1 MDHSDSINPRIL
13 ILESDRHVC
22 AAVRR
27 YVVKTWHGA
36 SVQSMS
42 APLESIVG
50 NSERLK
56 AVDAIIVG
64 CNFADDGTADS
75 STLRA
80 VRAIAADPSNPPV
93 LLLAERGSEYTA
105 VQSIKAGA
113 FDYIPKTLLGREQL
127 VSALTKALLERALPP
142 SADDVAGTVKLFGYD
157 IRHRLS
163 SHRNVSVHVAFSAE
177 HGEEVVLKIL
187 HRGRGSLS
195 HDVNFERFVEEFKL
209 LFDIDDPAVA
219 RIYDFR
225 VTTQYSYI
233 AMEYFPEGNLSRH
246 IVPEMDI
253 DRAFALTTEIAHAL
267 AIIHAAGVVHR
278 DLKPG
283 NVMLR
288 RNGSIALIDF
298 GISTSKLTAG
308 TTTLERGALISG
320 TPYYMS
326 PEQARG
332 EPTDERTDLYA
343 LGVMLYQM
351 LAGAKPFTG
360 DDTQKILTQHF
371 EAPVPAL
378 PPALSH
384 YQPLID
390 RLLAKSAAQRLGSA
404 REVTE
409 LIEQLRS
416 SAPAPVYEAS
426 ASSA

>member
-1 MDHSDSINPRIL
+1 VDLSETINPRIL

-27 YVVKTWHGA
+27 YVVKTWRGA

-50 NSERLK
+50 NSERLRG
-56 AVDAIIVG
+56 VDAIIVG
-64 CNFADDGTADS
+64 CNFAPDGTADS
-75 STLRA
+75 PTLRA

-93 LLLAERGSEYTA
+93 ILLTERGTEYTA

-113 FDYIPKTLLGREQL
+113 FEYLPKNLLGREQL
-127 VSALTKALLERALPP
+127 VSALTRALLNRALPP
-142 SADDVAGTVKLFGYD
+142 SADEVGGTVKLFGYD

-195 HDVNFERFVEEFKL
+195 HDVNFERFVDEFKL
-209 LFDIDDPAVA
+209 LYDIDDSAVA

-225 VTTQYSYI
+225 VTTEFSYI
-233 AMEYFPEGNLSRH
+233 AMEYFPEGNLARH
-246 IVPEMDI
+246 IAPGIDV
-253 DRAFALTTEIAHAL
+253 DRALALATEVAQAL

-288 RNGSIALIDF
+288 RDGSIALIDF
-298 GISTSKLTAG
+298 GISKSKLSAG
-308 TTTLERGALISG
+308 PAALDGDPLISG

-343 LGVMLYQM
+343 LGVILYQM
-351 LAGAKPFTG
+351 LTGTKPYTG

-371 EAPVPAL
+371 DAPVPTL
-378 PPALSH
+378 PLPLAH
-384 YQPLID
+384 YQPLVD
-390 RLLAKSAAQRLGSA
+390 RLLAKAAAQRLASA
-404 REVTE
+404 RELIE
-409 LIEQLRS
+409 LIEQLKT
-416 SAPAPVYEAS
+416 SAPAPMYTVS

>member
-1 MDHSDSINPRIL
+1 MDHGESINPRIL

-42 APLESIVG
+42 ASLESIVG
-50 NSERLK
+50 NSERLR

-75 STLRA
+75 PTLRA

-93 LLLAERGSEYTA
+93 LLLTERGSEYTA

-113 FDYIPKTLLGREQL
+113 FDYIPKNLLGREQL
-127 VSALTKALLERALPP
+127 VSALTRALLNRAMPL
-142 SADDVAGTVKLFGYD
+142 ADDVAGVKLFGYD

-177 HGEEVVLKIL
+177 HGEEVVLKVL

-225 VTTQYSYI
+225 VTSQYSYI

-246 IVPEMDI
+246 IVPGMDV
-253 DRAFALTTEIAHAL
+253 DKAFALTTEIAHAL

-298 GISTSKLTAG
+298 GISTSKLTAE
-308 TTTLERGALISG
+308 TAALEHGALISG

-351 LAGAKPFTG
+351 LAGAKPYTG

-371 EAPVPAL
+371 DAPVPTL
-378 PPALSH
+378 PAELAH

-390 RLLAKSAAQRLGSA
+390 RLLAKTAAQRLGSA

-416 SAPAPVYEAS
+416 SAPAPVYAAS